1 MIMDDVTINR
11 LTDAINNL
19 SNTLDAFNR
28 TMEKHIRFDQ
38 QRFEEASD
46 TIAPLVKALQS
57 MIAVSGKS
65 ISLGQI
71 YTIDREVNIFPSPPL
86 EALTKNDFN
95 ELLDLL
101 SSKPWTDD
109 TLVAIVDVMARFL
122 NKMRYITDKQAEEL
136 VNEIGRR
143 LTNNNRN
150 NNNNNGSK

>member
-1 MIMDDVTINR
+1 MDDVTINR

-57 MIAVSGKS
+57 MIAVPDKLP
-65 ISLGQI
+65 SLGQI
-71 YTIDREVNIFPSPPL
+71 YTTDREVNIFPSPPSPPL

-101 SSKPWTDD
+101 SSKPWTND
-109 TLVAIVDVMARFL
+109 TLVAIVEVMARFL
-122 NKMRYITDKQAEEL
+122 NKMRYISDRQAEEL
-136 VNEIGRR
+136 VSEIGRR
-143 LTNNNRN
+143 LTHA
-150 NNNNNGSK
+150 SDK